1 MFPIDENIIGNNS
14 KRFTDTDIDHLVFVC
29 ISDPEDEERKA
40 GLAELGIEMDDCMLR
55 EMDEMNSISRDRN
68 ELFYIKGQIDIVKKM
83 LEMGLDNDTISKYT
97 GLNTEFIQMIRDD
110 EL

>member
-1 MFPIDENIIGNNS
+1 
-14 KRFTDTDIDHLVFVC
+14 
-29 ISDPEDEERKA
+29 
-40 GLAELGIEMDDCMLR
+40 
-55 EMDEMNSISRDRN
+55 MNSISRDRN